1 MTLLQ
6 DIIFLA
12 VGMILLTL
20 LIMLGTYLQDNLV
33 FIKYETRFTPH
44 GLIIKGL
51 DVLIIMFAITIAL
64 TIFFKF
70 NYLYSSTF
78 VISMNPIVGATDTA
92 RVIATANTIQDIFHV
107 LTMILFA
114 LWIIM
119 MFIFTK
125 TEDLVNFIDRLVR
138 GDK

>member
-6 DIIFLA
+6 DIILLAIGAVFL
-12 VGMILLTL
+12 IL

-51 DVLIIMFAITIAL
+51 DVLIIMFTITIAL
-64 TIFFKF
+64 IVFFKF

-78 VISMNPIVGATDTA
+78 VVSMNPIVGATDTA
-92 RVIATANTIQDIFHV
+92 NVIATANTIQDIFHV
-107 LTMILFA
+107 LTITLFA
-114 LWIIM
+114 FWIIM

-125 TEDLVNFIDRLVR
+125 NDDFVDFIDRLVR
-138 GDK
+138 GDN